1 VRGVSES
8 NIFKP
13 SGLHSVHEGMAC
25 NNGNLPLAPCTRE
38 LLGLEENTDPSP
50 TSFSTCRCT
59 NCPKNH
65 LRHTTNTSSN
75 EDQAVIHLEHHK
87 NSGRQGPVE
96 YVVAPGMVK
105 VWAMI
110 EGAAAYLGPN
120 ARGLFF
126 PPTGYKTKGQELYSE
141 DYMSSRVSKQLSK
154 CGRKCGAN
162 DARHLFGTM
171 FSLYLGQATFTT
183 EDLSSAYLRDAAA
196 VMTGSSS
203 VAWNRTYDANARV
216 RGYRRVLHHYP
227 SFKEFV
233 VADFERVQATVGRNP
248 ITRELQT

>member
-1 VRGVSES
+1 
-8 NIFKP
+8 
-13 SGLHSVHEGMAC
+13 
-25 NNGNLPLAPCTRE
+25 
-38 LLGLEENTDPSP
+38 
-50 TSFSTCRCT
+50 
-59 NCPKNH
+59 
-65 LRHTTNTSSN
+65 
-75 EDQAVIHLEHHK
+75 
-87 NSGRQGPVE
+87 
-96 YVVAPGMVK
+96 MVK

-120 ARGLFF
+120 SRTIFF
-126 PPTGYKTKGQELYSE
+126 PLLGYQSRGQEVYSE
-141 DYMSSRVSKQLSK
+141 DYMSSVVSKQLSK
-154 CGRKCGAN
+154 CGSKCGAN

-216 RGYRRVLHHYP
+216 NGYRRVLHHYP

-233 VADFERVQATVGRNP
+233 VSDFQRVQATVGRNP
-248 ITRELQT
+248 ITRELHR